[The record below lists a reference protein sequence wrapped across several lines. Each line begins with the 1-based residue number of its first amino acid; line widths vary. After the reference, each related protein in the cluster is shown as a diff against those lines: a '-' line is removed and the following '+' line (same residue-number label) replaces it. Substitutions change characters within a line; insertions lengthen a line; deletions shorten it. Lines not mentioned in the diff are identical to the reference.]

1 MKKTSP
7 LIRMMLCLLILLVL
21 PSCLWHSWIS
31 VQRCHN
37 NAQAGETTVWQVKRR
52 CGNPDMIMR
61 AKNNVLYY
69 YAQYAYDSD
78 WLKNHDSYELVEFK
92 FSLDGKL
99 VSTDMNRISYPLPWE
114 CFTDPFDGGNLNDLL
129 DIGVNG
135 SYLHLKINKKE

>member
-1 MKKTSP
+1 MKRTSP
-7 LIRMMLCLLILLVL
+7 LISVILCLLILLVL
-21 PSCLWHSWIS
+21 PSCLWHSWGS
-31 VQRCHN
+31 VKRCYN

-61 AKNNVLYY
+61 AKNNVVYY
-69 YAQYAYDSD
+69 YAQYVYDSD
-78 WLKNHDSYELVEFK
+78 WLKNHDSYELIEFK

-99 VSTDMNRISYPLPWE
+99 VSTDMNRISYPLPWA

-129 DIGVNG
+129 DIGANG

>member
-1 MKKTSP
+1 MKRTSP
-7 LIRMMLCLLILLVL
+7 LISVILCLLILLLL
-21 PSCLWHSWIS
+21 PSCLWHSWGS
-31 VQRCHN
+31 VKRCHN

-69 YAQYAYDSD
+69 YAQCEYDRD
-78 WLKNHDSYELVEFK
+78 WLENHDSYELIEFK

-99 VSTDMNRISYPLPWE
+99 VSTDMNRISYPLLWE
-114 CFTDPFDGGNLNDLL
+114 CFTDPFDGGNLNDLH
-129 DIGVNG
+129 DIGANG